1 MYIHE
6 YYYGSRRLYVEFS
19 TDQDGDEFYRVLEL
33 EYEDVIYYYPDIIT
47 EEDMVEIE
55 EEFVIEVINQYL
67 KDNDLPE
74 QLNL

>member
-47 EEDMVEIE
+47 EEDMAEIE